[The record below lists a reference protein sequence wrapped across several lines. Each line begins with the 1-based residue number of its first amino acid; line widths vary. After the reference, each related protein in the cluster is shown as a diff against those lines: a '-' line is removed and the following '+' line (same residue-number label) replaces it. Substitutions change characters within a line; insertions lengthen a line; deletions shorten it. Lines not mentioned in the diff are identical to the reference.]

1 MFCLLFSPNSG
12 TSCLLLVNAR
22 LRPILTSMEHRS
34 YMAEQTGGHK
44 SVWLI
49 FFILLFSLFSVPA
62 SSNSSLENISNNV
75 EKVFPE
81 VIENL
86 PHDSSAFTQ
95 GLVFLDGKLY
105 ESTGLYG
112 ESSIRIVNI
121 TTGEIESIV
130 NLSETY
136 FAEGISISNDSIIQL
151 TWRENIGFIYNIS
164 TLENIG
170 NFSIDGE
177 GWGICST
184 PSGDIWLSDGSY
196 QLSKINPNN
205 LSSIIGSLTV
215 YYNNS
220 PINRLNELECP
231 FDSGLIFSNI
241 WLEDKILAI
250 NPSTGNV
257 CTEYDFSEIRK
268 QYENNNS
275 RELNGI
281 AYDNESSLFWIT
293 GKNWSNYY
301 LVDLEIYSDFCQ
313 LTESEIC
320 CDEDSFSPFKVLFF
334 IVVGIFLMPFSWP
347 IFGMVFYKIFRRQTQ
362 HPPPPRI
369 IKDTSEGLQG

>member
-1 MFCLLFSPNSG
+1 MFCLLFSLNSG

-34 YMAEQTGGHK
+34 YMAEQGGGHK
-44 SVWLI
+44 SAWLI
-49 FFILLFSLFSVPA
+49 FFILLFSSFLSPA
-62 SSNSSLENISNNV
+62 SSNSLLENTSNNV
-75 EKVFPE
+75 EKIFPE
-81 VIENL
+81 VIEIL

-121 TTGEIESIV
+121 TTGEIELIT
-130 NLSETY
+130 NLSEVY
-136 FAEGISISNDSIIQL
+136 FAEGISALNDSIIQL
-151 TWRENIGFIYNIS
+151 TWRENIGFIYNSS

-177 GWGICST
+177 GWGICTT

-196 QLSKINPNN
+196 QLSKINQNN
-205 LSSIIGSLTV
+205 LSSIVYSLTV

-231 FDSGLIFSNI
+231 FDSGVIYSNI

-250 NPSTGNV
+250 NPSNGDV
-257 CTEYDFSEIRK
+257 CVEYDFSEVRK

-281 AYDNESSLFWIT
+281 AYDNESSFFWVT

-301 LVDLEIYSDFCQ
+301 LVDLQISPEICQLSESEIYSD
-313 LTESEIC
+313 EGI
-320 CDEDSFSPFKVLFF
+320 FSPFNTLLI
-334 IVVGIFLMPFSWP
+334 IVVGLFMMPFSWP
-347 IFGMVFYKIFRRQTQ
+347 IFGMIFYKIFRRQTQ

-369 IKDTSEGLQG
+369 IRDTPEEQ

>member
-1 MFCLLFSPNSG
+1 
-12 TSCLLLVNAR
+12 
-22 LRPILTSMEHRS
+22 MEHRS
-34 YMAEQTGGHK
+34 YMAEQRGGYK

-49 FFILLFSLFSVPA
+49 FFILLFSLFSVPV

-81 VIENL
+81 VIEIL
-86 PHDSSAFTQ
+86 PHDPSAFTQ
-95 GLVFLDGKLY
+95 GLVFLDSKLY

-121 TTGEIESIV
+121 TTGAIESIT
-130 NLSETY
+130 NLSEIY

-196 QLSKINPNN
+196 QLSRINPNN
-205 LSSIIGSLTV
+205 LSSTTGSLTV

-231 FDSGLIFSNI
+231 FDSGLIFSNV

-257 CTEYDFSEIRK
+257 CAEYDFSEIRI

-301 LVDLEIYSDFCQ
+301 LVDLEIESAFCQ
-313 LTESEIC
+313 LSESEIC
-320 CDEDSFSPFKVLFF
+320 CDEDSFFPFKVLFF
-334 IVVGIFLMPFSWP
+334 IIVGIFLMPFSWP
-347 IFGMVFYKIFRRQTQ
+347 IFGMIFYKIFRRQTQ
-362 HPPPPRI
+362 HPPPPRT
-369 IKDTSEGLQG
+369 IKDISEGIQG

>member
-1 MFCLLFSPNSG
+1 
-12 TSCLLLVNAR
+12 
-22 LRPILTSMEHRS
+22 
-34 YMAEQTGGHK
+34 MAEQRGGHK

-49 FFILLFSLFSVPA
+49 FFILLFSLFSASA

-75 EKVFPE
+75 EKAFPE
-81 VIENL
+81 VIEIL

-121 TTGEIESIV
+121 TTGEIESIT

-136 FAEGISISNDSIIQL
+136 FAEGISISNDIIIQL

-164 TLENIG
+164 TLEIIG

-220 PINRLNELECP
+220 PINRLNELESTINDP
-231 FDSGLIFSNI
+231 AFTNSVSKKEL
-241 WLEDKILAI
+241 LE
-250 NPSTGNV
+250 
-257 CTEYDFSEIRK
+257 R
-268 QYENNNS
+268 S
-275 RELNGI
+275 RE
-281 AYDNESSLFWIT
+281 
-293 GKNWSNYY
+293 
-301 LVDLEIYSDFCQ
+301 
-313 LTESEIC
+313 
-320 CDEDSFSPFKVLFF
+320 
-334 IVVGIFLMPFSWP
+334 
-347 IFGMVFYKIFRRQTQ
+347 
-362 HPPPPRI
+362 
-369 IKDTSEGLQG
+369 KDKLH